1 MPTKLTTLEQLDQLT
16 EGDLITR
23 FPIHGAPEDVFD
35 DRRKMNVYEIVSI
48 NRKEQ
53 LLKLILADEAMEVF
67 TWPQDI
73 ERISIRLAEIL
84 AEKNLV
90 VGLTP

>member
-1 MPTKLTTLEQLDQLT
+1 MPTKLTTAEQLDHLT

-23 FPIHGAPEDVFD
+23 FPVNGAPEDAFD
-35 DRRKMNVYEIVSI
+35 TLRESEVYEIVRI

-53 LLKLILADEAMEVF
+53 VIKLILAHKAIKIF

-73 ERISIRLAEIL
+73 ERLS
-84 AEKNLV
+84 
-90 VGLTP
+90 VGLSKILSEKTWWIA